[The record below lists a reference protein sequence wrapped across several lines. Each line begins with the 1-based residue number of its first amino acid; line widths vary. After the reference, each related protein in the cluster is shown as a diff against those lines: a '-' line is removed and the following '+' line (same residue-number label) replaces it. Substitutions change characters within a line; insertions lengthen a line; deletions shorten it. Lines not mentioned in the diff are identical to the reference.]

1 MDNENSLAKLY
12 LRNKAKI
19 LSQVLNKKMGFLKP
33 NHITTFGII
42 LNASA
47 LMNLLNYEFIIFILL
62 FFMAYFC
69 DILDGEYAREFN
81 METEIGKKYDK
92 IADWLKLIST
102 YIVFSTLYKNKI
114 TQPITIII
122 ILVLI
127 MCNIHFIVR
136 YNLRKIDKSKSNSLI
151 DISKFDDKCI
161 EMWARCLNFLDKK
174 QLDYISIFTRYFD
187 ETMVIL
193 FIICMMVYIHYK

>member
-1 MDNENSLAKLY
+1 MDNENSFAKLY
-12 LRNKAKI
+12 LINKAKI
-19 LSQVLNKKMGFLKP
+19 ISQFLNKKIKILKP

-69 DILDGEYAREFN
+69 DILDGVYAREFN

-122 ILVLI
+122 ILLLI

-136 YNLRKIDKSKSNSLI
+136 YHLRNIDKSNNII
-151 DISKFDDKCI
+151 DEPKFDDKCI
-161 EMWARCLNFLDKK
+161 EMWTRCLNFLDKK
-174 QLDYISIFTRYFD
+174 QLHYISIFTRYFD
-187 ETMVIL
+187 ETMIIL

>member
-1 MDNENSLAKLY
+1 
-12 LRNKAKI
+12 
-19 LSQVLNKKMGFLKP
+19 
-33 NHITTFGII
+33 
-42 LNASA
+42 
-47 LMNLLNYEFIIFILL
+47 
-62 FFMAYFC
+62 MAYFC
-69 DILDGEYAREFN
+69 DILDGIYAREFN

-102 YIVFSTLYKNKI
+102 YLVFSTLYKNKI

-136 YNLRKIDKSKSNSLI
+136 YNLKIIDKSNNLI
-151 DISKFDDKCI
+151 DEPKFDDKCI
-161 EMWARCLNFLDKK
+161 KMWTRCLNFLDKK
-174 QLDYISIFTRYFD
+174 HLDYISIFTRYFD